1 MTLHA
6 MTITTYVQMLGA
18 MSGWLDKAAIGAAE
32 KGGDAILEARLT
44 EDMLPLAAQVRI
56 ACDQAT
62 GTVKRLTTKSLVLSD
77 DNDTTIAAAKARIA
91 TTIAFLQTVTESDV
105 AAPDSA
111 VGLDLPN
118 GMAFDFTALE
128 YARDWALAQFYF
140 HVGMAYAILRKEG
153 VALGKVDYLSY
164 GMRYLRKAPAT
175 A

>member
-18 MSGWLDKAAIGAAE
+18 LSGWLDKGKEA
-32 KGGDAILEARLT
+32 GGETILEARLAD
-44 EDMLPLAAQVRI
+44 DMLPLAAQVRI

-62 GTVKRLTTKSLVLSD
+62 GTVKRLTTKSLVLAD
-77 DNDTTIAAAKARIA
+77 DNDTTIAAAKERIA
-91 TTIAFLQTVTESDV
+91 TTIVFLKTIAVSDIV
-105 AAPDSA
+105 APDSA
-111 VGLDLPN
+111 VALDLPN

-140 HVGMAYAILRKEG
+140 HIGMAYAILRKEG

-164 GMRYLRKAPAT
+164 GMRYLRKAPA
-175 A
+175 AA